1 MRKKPKIYKFII
13 LSVFV
18 MTVASL
24 TGWALAFNYENLA
37 ETANS
42 QKELINNGQ
51 VTDLKQLALDHN
63 NIILVLVCAG
73 LIGFFGVRR
82 QSKTSKNLVKVTRSE
97 CSSHENSLNEN
108 DPERQACRGK
118 LNIPDTCFLNGPC
131 SV

>member
-1 MRKKPKIYKFII
+1 
-13 LSVFV
+13 